1 MAQRLAG
8 DTALITGSTSG
19 LGAEIAR
26 LFAAESAT
34 VVVTGRDETRG
45 EAVVAEI
52 RAAGNR
58 ALFVAADISTAAG
71 CDGLVSTVVETI
83 GPPSVL
89 VNNAASTAEYDD
101 GPVGTLA
108 PDDWDAM
115 LRIDVSSVAWMC
127 RAVVPHMTGEGG
139 GAIVNV
145 SSRAARFAPPAH
157 AAYISAKGAVEA
169 LTRSVAVDYAR
180 AGIRCNAVAPGYIVH
195 DVRDSEIELER
206 RARLE
211 SMQLTRLTT
220 ATDVAQACLFLA
232 SREAACITGV
242 VLPVDGGSSAARALR
257 LG

>member
-8 DTALITGSTSG
+8 ETALVTGSTSG

-34 VVVTGRDETRG
+34 VVVTGRDEARG
-45 EAVVAEI
+45 EVVVAEI

-58 ALFVAADISTAAG
+58 ALFIAADISSASG
-71 CDGLVSTVVETI
+71 CDALVTAVAETI

-89 VNNAASTAEYDD
+89 VNNAASTGEYDD
-101 GPVGTLA
+101 GPVGAIA
-108 PDDWDAM
+108 PEDWDAM
-115 LRIDVSSVAWMC
+115 LRIDVSAVAWMC

-139 GAIVNV
+139 GAIVNI
-145 SSRAARFAPPAH
+145 SSRAAQHAPPAH
-157 AAYISAKGAVEA
+157 AAYIAAKGAVEA
-169 LTRSVAVDYAR
+169 LTRSIAVDYAR
-180 AGIRCNAVAPGYIVH
+180 AGIRCNAVAPGYVVH
-195 DVRDSEIELER
+195 DVRDADIELER

-232 SREAACITGV
+232 GREAACITGV
-242 VLPVDGGSSAARALR
+242 VLPVDGGSSAARAMR